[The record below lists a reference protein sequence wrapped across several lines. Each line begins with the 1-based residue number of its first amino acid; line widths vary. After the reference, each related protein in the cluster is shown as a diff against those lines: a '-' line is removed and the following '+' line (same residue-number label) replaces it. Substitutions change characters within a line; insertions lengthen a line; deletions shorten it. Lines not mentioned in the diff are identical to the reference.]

1 LEVLNL
7 LQLGLQVL
15 LHFLGGVL
23 LEEFEIPHNE
33 LLGKLF
39 LIQDGVC
46 VQLKL
51 VQPLYVPQDQQA
63 VMRGEDRRALDYGRD
78 ENLPS

>member
-1 LEVLNL
+1 MEVLNL

-15 LHFLGGVL
+15 FHLLGRVL

-33 LLGKLF
+33 LLGKL
-39 LIQDGVC
+39 LLVQDRVC
-46 VQLKL
+46 IQLKL

-63 VMRGEDRRALDYGRD
+63 VMRGEDGRALDHGRD